1 MSQLSFL
8 CHSGSFVISGDLNL
22 MSESSNATASSK
34 TATRRWGAGQRI
46 DNPKQGAARIMA
58 AARRCFAESSVASA
72 TIDQIAEQAGVSRR
86 TVYRYF
92 DTKEA
97 IILAVVEEQAEP
109 FFEQMRESVLA
120 LHSNDIREVLI
131 HCVLFAVEKGPQM
144 EGHQLLLGRTNADA
158 TAGFYLRSARMRKNL
173 HALLRDRFQQA
184 QEAGD
189 IDPAW
194 HLDDLLNWMG
204 RLVYSFIQYPETP
217 KNIERIV
224 TQFLLP
230 CPPAN

>member
-1 MSQLSFL
+1 
-8 CHSGSFVISGDLNL
+8 
-22 MSESSNATASSK
+22 MSESSNLK
-34 TATRRWGAGQRI
+34 TATRRWGAGQRV
-46 DNPKQGAARIMA
+46 DNPAQGASRIIA
-58 AARRCFAESSVASA
+58 AARLCFARSGVASS
-72 TIDQIAEQAGVSRR
+72 TIDQIAQQAGVSRR

-92 DTKEA
+92 DNKEA

-109 FFEQMRESVLA
+109 FFEQMSESLLPLDNKDLRQVL
-120 LHSNDIREVLI
+120 V

-144 EGHQLLLGRTNADA
+144 KGHQFLLGGKNRAA
-158 TAGFYLRSARMRKNL
+158 TADFYLRSARMRKNL

-204 RLVYSFIQYPETP
+204 RLVYSFIQYPEPPET
-217 KNIERIV
+217 IERMV

-230 CPPAN
+230 CSTAN